1 MSKATDSKRAGKVW
15 LVGAGPGAA
24 DLLTLRAA
32 KLLAEADVVLH
43 DALIGEEVLALATRA
58 KRISVGKRCG
68 RHSTAQRFINQQ
80 LIHAA
85 RTHAVVVRLKGGDPM
100 LFGRAQEEMDAL
112 AEAGIDY
119 EVVPGITA
127 ASAACAQLR
136 VSLTRRGLSRA
147 VALLTPRA
155 GAGESPSQAVRA
167 NADVPTLALYMASH
181 DSVAI
186 ARELLSCGRA
196 SDTPVAIIE
205 NASLPSSRECLTTL
219 SDLAARPVS
228 ELLGTNGA
236 PDGAVLVMLGEVFR
250 EVLEQRIDQSAPLSR
265 NATNAASA

>member
-1 MSKATDSKRAGKVW
+1 MSKTADSNLPGKVW

-43 DALIGEEVLALATRA
+43 DALILEEVLALASRA
-58 KRISVGKRCG
+58 KRIPVGKRCG

-112 AEAGIDY
+112 ADAGIDY

-136 VSLTRRGLSRA
+136 VSLTRRGLSRS

-155 GAGESPSQAVRA
+155 GTGENPSQALRA

-181 DSVAI
+181 ESMAI
-186 ARELLSCGRA
+186 AHELLTCGRA
-196 SDTPVAIIE
+196 PETPVAIIE
-205 NASLPSSRECLTTL
+205 NASLPSSRESLTTL
-219 SDLAARPVS
+219 SGLAARPVS
-228 ELLGTNGA
+228 ELLGTDG
-236 PDGAVLVMLGEVFR
+236 PPEGAVLVMLGEVFR
-250 EVLEQRIDQSAPLSR
+250 EALAQRNNQIAPLSGH
-265 NATNAASA
+265 ASNAA

>member
-1 MSKATDSKRAGKVW
+1 MSKATEAHLPGKVW

-43 DALIGEEVLALATRA
+43 DALIGEDVLALASRA
-58 KRISVGKRCG
+58 KRIPVGKRCG
-68 RHSTAQRFINQQ
+68 RHSTAQRFINHQ
-80 LIHAA
+80 LVHAA
-85 RTHAVVVRLKGGDPM
+85 RTNAVVVRLKGGDPM

-136 VSLTRRGLSRA
+136 VSLTRRGLSRS

-155 GAGESPSQAVRA
+155 GAGENPSQALRA

-181 DSVAI
+181 ESMAI
-186 ARELLSCGRA
+186 ARELMEYGRA
-196 SDTPVAIIE
+196 PDTPVAVIE

-219 SDLAARPVS
+219 SELAAQPVS
-228 ELLGTNGA
+228 ELLGTEG
-236 PDGAVLVMLGEVFR
+236 PPEGAVLVMLGEVFR
-250 EVLEQRIDQSAPLSR
+250 EVLAQRIDQFAPLSR
-265 NATNAASA
+265 HAPNAA